1 MQVNGRKEAVQASR
15 TNGGTV
21 GIWTESSPKEKKIQD
36 SLAKRKQA
44 NEFVDI
50 ILKKYKDHRGP
61 LTSVEGLNRFIK
73 NCSDQNGK
81 DNYTKY
87 NLKR

>member
-1 MQVNGRKEAVQASR
+1 M
-15 TNGGTV
+15 
-21 GIWTESSPKEKKIQD
+21 
-36 SLAKRKQA
+36 
-44 NEFVDI
+44 DI

-61 LTSVEGLNRFIK
+61 LTSVKGLNRFIR

-81 DNYTKY
+81 DNDTKY